1 MDPCLCTASGF
12 TRLTLVIVQVLWEPQ
27 LQLFHTDEIITN
39 KMLIIVSH
47 KTLVSQHNCS
57 VPQKDKVERA
67 KRVLVTH
74 LIIQCLIS

>member
-39 KMLIIVSH
+39 KMLIILSH
-47 KTLVSQHNCS
+47 KTLFLNTIAQYR
-57 VPQKDKVERA
+57 K
-67 KRVLVTH
+67 KRG
-74 LIIQCLIS
+74 

>member
-39 KMLIIVSH
+39 KMLIILSH
-47 KTLVSQHNCS
+47 KTLVY
-57 VPQKDKVERA
+57 
-67 KRVLVTH
+67 
-74 LIIQCLIS
+74 